1 MRQGV
6 LRRTGRGVY
15 EVANAKPTEHHSNPV
30 VTKEIPK
37 GVVCLLSA
45 LRFHELTTQQ
55 PSECGLNDSRAGLGQ
70 PSRQFKPRDVA
81 AHPIGWTVLN
91 GFQPALKCPM
101 KLVEGESLRV
111 V

>member
-15 EVANAKPTEHHSNPV
+15 EVANAEPTEYHSIAV

-55 PSECGLNDSRAGLGQ
+55 PSECGLNDSRAGLSQ
-70 PSRQFKPRDVA
+70 PSRQFKA
-81 AHPIGWTVLN
+81 
-91 GFQPALKCPM
+91 PARRCTPNRLDGPQRLSARAECPM

>member
-1 MRQGV
+1 MRW
-6 LRRTGRGVY
+6 
-15 EVANAKPTEHHSNPV
+15 PTPSRPNII

-55 PSECGLNDSRAGLGQ
+55 PSECGLNDSRAGLSQ
-70 PSRQFKPRDVA
+70 PSRQFKPRHVA

-91 GFQPALKCPM
+91 GFQPALNAQ
-101 KLVEGESLRV
+101 
-111 V
+111 

>member
-15 EVANAKPTEHHSNPV
+15 EVANAEPTEHHSIAV

-45 LRFHELTTQQ
+45 LRFHELMTQR
-55 PSECGLNDSRAGLGQ
+55 PSEVWVERLTGWPQSTESPVQAPARRCTPNRLDGPQRLSARAE
-70 PSRQFKPRDVA
+70 
-81 AHPIGWTVLN
+81 
-91 GFQPALKCPM
+91 CPM
-101 KLVEGESLRV
+101 KLVECDSLRV